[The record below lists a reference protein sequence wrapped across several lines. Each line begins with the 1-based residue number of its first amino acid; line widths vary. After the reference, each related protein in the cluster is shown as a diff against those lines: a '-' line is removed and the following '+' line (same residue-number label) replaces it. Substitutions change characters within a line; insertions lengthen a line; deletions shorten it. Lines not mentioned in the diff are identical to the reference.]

1 MAPTIYLTGEA
12 KSPTNNP
19 ITSQWGLFFIGLVV
33 DTETHVIH
41 AVDCT
46 ATLTL
51 TVEFVRE
58 LLVGRSLLEDDALVE
73 SITDRYH
80 GSSQRALAAAVRSA
94 AAKYRDLSAGSP
106 AYLDNPLA
114 VRPEPHRTG
123 PRRKHHD
130 RASPRGA
137 ARRCFR
143 FFHSRAAAPSPKRG
157 DHR

>member
-1 MAPTIYLTGEA
+1 MSSTIYLTGEA

-41 AVDCT
+41 DADCT
-46 ATLTL
+46 ATLRL

-58 LLVGRSLLEDDALVE
+58 LLVGRSLLADDALVE

-94 AAKYRDLSAGSP
+94 AAKYRDLSADPVG
-106 AYLDNPLA
+106 
-114 VRPEPHRTG
+114 
-123 PRRKHHD
+123 
-130 RASPRGA
+130 
-137 ARRCFR
+137 
-143 FFHSRAAAPSPKRG
+143 
-157 DHR
+157 